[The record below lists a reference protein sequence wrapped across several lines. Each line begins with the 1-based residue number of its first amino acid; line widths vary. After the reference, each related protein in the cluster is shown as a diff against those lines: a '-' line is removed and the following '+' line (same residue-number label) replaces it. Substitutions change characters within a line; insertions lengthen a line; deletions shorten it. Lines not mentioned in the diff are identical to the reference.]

1 MRLKVKSLIAS
12 LLSLILLL
20 SSVTVF
26 AADEDTARA
35 YALTVSITGNGTVD
49 VSGTNVTKTEENT
62 YSVVAG
68 TEVTVTAV
76 PGEGSELAEMIV
88 DEEIVSDS
96 FYMPGKDAALD
107 VTFSEIGTPE
117 DNNETDT
124 GNLTNDITDGGSTNI
139 PEEENQDAEV
149 PELTEGTG
157 KSDET
162 EEDRTEAG
170 EKSDDIA
177 ARLDLAEELGV
188 SEWMGEDGYLVDG
201 YFAGKSDLELTQ
213 TGVVPLIRNCLTTP
227 KLTRAVSSYE
237 KVTYMNIS
245 TAKFAV
251 DGNLAFCLE
260 YAKPTPPAGTW
271 TGPAQE
277 QTNASI
283 RAAMWFG
290 YGGPAQYGFSSDSQ
304 AVLLTAA
311 AASYYYSGQMP
322 YSSITSGQ
330 AQSTGFTAYYDY
342 IEAHKYEVPSSFRA
356 YAVST
361 GASTQD
367 LGYWVYEP
375 TGYLNLK
382 KVSANPELTDNN
394 SCYSLEGAVYGV
406 YSDSGCTAEVATLTT
421 DASGI
426 SNTVELDAGTYYV
439 KETKVPKG
447 YALDT
452 RVHTVTVT
460 SGQTYTLSVTDLP
473 QSDPV
478 WIFLGKVDEETT
490 ENMPQGSASLINAEF
505 SVKYYDGFY
514 DTDPAESGEHPV
526 RTWVLRTDE
535 DGFSALDD
543 AYKVSGDDFYYMSNG
558 DVTLPLGTIT
568 IQETK
573 APNGYLLNDEVFIR
587 QITTKGT
594 AESVNTYNAPTIPE
608 NVIRGDI
615 QIIKYGETN
624 DETDDS
630 AADIKRPLEGVKFHL
645 ESKTTGDVYTIITD
659 EQGIASTT
667 QLGNERGGLPFDT
680 YIVTEESPYPEYDLV
695 APFEVTISE
704 EGKTLYYI
712 LRNDTV
718 DAPVQVVKKDATTGK
733 VVPVAGAQFQIL
745 DEDKKPVSMTVS
757 HYPSLVET
765 DTFETDGTGSFVLPE
780 KLEHGTYYLHEIEAP
795 EGYLLGSEDIRF
807 TVDQEYQWDDPL
819 IVEYTDAP
827 AMGRIEIIKTDSETG
842 DVLSGTQFEIRAE
855 EDIVTPDGT
864 MRAAKGEVVDTITTD
879 RFGRAQSKDLYLGKY
894 DVVETKQPSGYV
906 LPNQSWAVELTY
918 QDQHTAIVT
927 ETLDVE
933 NDQTKVIINKKE
945 TGSDKALPGVKFV
958 VWNNSVA
965 PESIG
970 MIDEKLYVT
979 DEKGQIILQGL
990 VPGEYCVAE
999 AESIPG
1005 YAFDPEKVYEF
1016 TVTEDGRI
1024 NGKGE
1029 YVLTIENEKTK
1040 ITETNA
1046 IEVLSDTQSAY
1057 PFKDVTIIDTVSMA
1071 NLMPGEEYVLKGV
1084 LADQLTGI
1092 PLRENNS
1099 LTGDEI
1105 TVEQEF
1111 LATEGSMDVEVTFEH
1126 LDLSVFA
1133 GRKIVVYEYLHQD
1146 GTEISV
1152 HNDLDD
1158 EKQQIQVMEPKLKT
1172 TAIDVASGTHES
1184 IAKKDVTIRD
1194 NVEYFDIIPGLKY
1207 TLKGIVMDQAT
1218 GKPLLI
1224 NGKEIA
1230 AEKEVTISESD
1241 GEISMDFTLDAS
1253 ELNNTSVVIYEYL
1266 YYEDKLVTSHEDIN
1280 DKDQTVTFKVGSLSV
1295 NLPGNGG
1302 NGMFSVKTGDH
1313 TVVTGIML
1321 TLAGAAIVITS
1332 IIYFR
1337 RREKVNN
1344 DEE

>member
-1 MRLKVKSLIAS
+1 M
-12 LLSLILLL
+12 
-20 SSVTVF
+20 
-26 AADEDTARA
+26 
-35 YALTVSITGNGTVD
+35 
-49 VSGTNVTKTEENT
+49 
-62 YSVVAG
+62 
-68 TEVTVTAV
+68 
-76 PGEGSELAEMIV
+76 
-88 DEEIVSDS
+88 
-96 FYMPGKDAALD
+96 
-107 VTFSEIGTPE
+107 
-117 DNNETDT
+117 
-124 GNLTNDITDGGSTNI
+124 
-139 PEEENQDAEV
+139 
-149 PELTEGTG
+149 
-157 KSDET
+157 
-162 EEDRTEAG
+162 
-170 EKSDDIA
+170 
-177 ARLDLAEELGV
+177 
-188 SEWMGEDGYLVDG
+188 
-201 YFAGKSDLELTQ
+201 
-213 TGVVPLIRNCLTTP
+213 
-227 KLTRAVSSYE
+227 
-237 KVTYMNIS
+237 
-245 TAKFAV
+245 
-251 DGNLAFCLE
+251 
-260 YAKPTPPAGTW
+260 
-271 TGPAQE
+271 
-277 QTNASI
+277 
-283 RAAMWFG
+283 
-290 YGGPAQYGFSSDSQ
+290 
-304 AVLLTAA
+304 
-311 AASYYYSGQMP
+311 
-322 YSSITSGQ
+322 
-330 AQSTGFTAYYDY
+330 
-342 IEAHKYEVPSSFRA
+342 

-421 DASGI
+421 DASGM
-426 SNTVELDAGTYYV
+426 SNSVEMDAGTYYV

-478 WIFLGKVDEETT
+478 RIVLGKIDAETSGD
-490 ENMPQGSASLINAEF
+490 MPQGSATLENAEF
-505 SVKYYDGFY
+505 TIKYYDCIY
-514 DTDPAESGEHPV
+514 DVDPATQGEEAT
-526 RTWVLRTDE
+526 RTWVLRTRD
-535 DGFSALDD
+535 DGKTALDD
-543 AYKVSGDDFYYMSNG
+543 RYKVDGDALYLTTNG
-558 DVTLPLGTIT
+558 EPTLPLGTIT

-573 APNGYLLNDEVFIR
+573 APEGYLLNDEVFVR
-587 QITTKGT
+587 QITSDGT
-594 AESVNTYNAPTIPE
+594 AESVNTYNEPVVE
-608 NVIRGDI
+608 EEVIRGDI
-615 QIIKYGETN
+615 QIIKYGKTN

-680 YIVTEESPYPEYDLV
+680 YIITEESPYPEYDLV

-718 DAPVQVVKKDATTGK
+718 DAPIQVVKIDETTGN
-733 VVPVAGAQFQIL
+733 VIPVAGTRFQVL
-745 DEDKKPVSMTVS
+745 DKEKKPISMTVS
-757 HYPSLVET
+757 HYPSLVEI
-765 DTFETDGTGSFVLPE
+765 DTFETDASGSFMLPE
-780 KLEHGTYYLHEIEAP
+780 KLEYGTYYLHEVQAP
-795 EGYLLGSEDIRF
+795 EGYLLGGEYIEFVVNR
-807 TVDQEYQWDDPL
+807 EYQWDDPL
-819 IVEYTDAP
+819 VIKYADAP

-842 DVLSGTQFEIRAE
+842 DVLSGAQFEIRAE

-906 LPNQSWAVELTY
+906 LPDQNWTVELTY

-927 ETLDVE
+927 ETLQAE

-1005 YAFDPEKVYEF
+1005 YMFDPEKVYEF

-1024 NGKGE
+1024 EGE
-1029 YVLTIENEKTK
+1029 SEYTLIIENDKTK

-1133 GRKIVVYEYLHQD
+1133 GRRIVVYEYLYQD

-1152 HNDLDD
+1152 HNDPND

-1207 TLKGIVMDQAT
+1207 TLKGIVMDQET

-1224 NGKEIA
+1224 DGKEIT

-1253 ELNNTSVVIYEYL
+1253 ELNNTSIVIYEYL
-1266 YYEDKLVTSHEDIN
+1266 YFEDELVASHEDIN

-1295 NLPGNGG
+1295 NLPGNDG
-1302 NGMFSVKTGDH
+1302 NGVFSVKTGDKSAP
-1313 TVVTGIML
+1313 VVGLML
-1321 TLAGAAIVITS
+1321 SLAGAAIVITS
-1332 IIYFR
+1332 NFR
-1337 RREKVNN
+1337 RRKKVNN